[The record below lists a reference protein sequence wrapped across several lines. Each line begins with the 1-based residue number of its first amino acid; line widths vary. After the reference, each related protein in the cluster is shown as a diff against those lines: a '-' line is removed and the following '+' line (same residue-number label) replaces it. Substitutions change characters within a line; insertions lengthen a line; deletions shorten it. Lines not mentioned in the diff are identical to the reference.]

1 MRIFYAVANS
11 PNSRIS
17 SELWRKNLRGS
28 LVQLGHDLVDFDYDL
43 QLTFQNLDPGNST
56 HADFIRQNRPRLSE
70 ALLVQIEKARTQRP
84 IDLLFTYFY
93 NACVLPDAIRQI
105 RSSGIVTVNW
115 FCNASFQ
122 FHLVSEIAPEYDFC
136 LVPEKFRLED
146 YRRIKANPIYCQEA
160 ANPEVYHPYPVAEQ
174 YDVAFIGQAYGERP
188 GLIRTLLDH
197 RVKVRVWGTGWE
209 YFRRQRPSFNPL
221 NWGRGNGSLKI
232 PSRLIGGVLSDEELV
247 RTFSRTK
254 INLGFAGCWAEDTTA
269 QRITQIR
276 LRDFEIPMS
285 GGFYLTEYQ
294 EEIEAFYEIDREIVC
309 YRTKEELLDKIHFY
323 LRHPAE
329 RAQIREAGRRRCL
342 SEHTWAKRFE
352 KVFREIGVTNAD

>member
-1 MRIFYAVANS
+1 MRIFYAAANS
-11 PNSRIS
+11 PNSRIRS
-17 SELWRKNLRGS
+17 NLWRSNLRGS
-28 LVQLGHDLVDFDYDL
+28 LVQLEHELVDFDYDL
-43 QLTFQNLDPGNST
+43 QTTFQNLDPSNPT
-56 HADFIRQNRPRLSE
+56 HADFIQQNRPRLSE
-70 ALLVQIEKARTQRP
+70 ALLSQIEKAHAQRP

-93 NACVLPDAIRQI
+93 NACVLPAVISQI
-105 RSSGIVTVNW
+105 RSLGIVTVNW

-122 FHLVSEIAPEYDFC
+122 FHLVSEIAPEYDYC

-146 YRRIKANPIYCQEA
+146 YRRIKASPIYCQEA
-160 ANPEVYHPYPVAEQ
+160 ANPEIYHPYPAPER

-188 GLIRTLLDH
+188 GLIRSLLDH
-197 RVKVRVWGTGWE
+197 QVKVHVWGTGWE
-209 YFRRQRPSFNPL
+209 YYQKRRPSLNPL
-221 NWGRGNGSLKI
+221 TWGRSNGAPKI
-232 PSRLIGGVLSDEELV
+232 PARLIGGVLSDEELV

-254 INLGFAGCWAEDTTA
+254 INLGFAGCWTDDTVAE
-269 QRITQIR
+269 RITQIR

-294 EEIEAFYEIDREIVC
+294 EEIEAFYDIDREIVC

-329 RAQIREAGRRRCL
+329 RAHIREAGRQRCL

-352 KVFREIGVTNAD
+352 KAFGEIRVTNAE